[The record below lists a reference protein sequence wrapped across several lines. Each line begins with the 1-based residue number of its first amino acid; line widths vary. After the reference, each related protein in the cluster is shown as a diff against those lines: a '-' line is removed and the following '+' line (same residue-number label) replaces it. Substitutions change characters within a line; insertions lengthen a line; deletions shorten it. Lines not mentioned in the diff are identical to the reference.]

1 MLLGID
7 VSWLVGT
14 LDIVLLSVGDE
25 TGEDVE
31 VADIVV
37 TVVSRKDFS
46 SMVKFRK
53 SLPILS
59 ITILKDKKNDQI

>member
-7 VSWLVGT
+7 ASWLVGT
-14 LDIVLLSVGDE
+14 VDIVLLSVGGE

-37 TVVSRKDFS
+37 TVVSREDLS
-46 SMVKFRK
+46 SMVKLRK

-59 ITILKDKKNDQI
+59 ITILKDKKMNK